1 MTIKSALSRI
11 IWRVQGNGWNANQ
24 NDQEAINTII
34 DFVNNK
40 SKKQINDNQLFAKLF
55 VYVYSNFLEY
65 YKTTVFDKTPEK
77 ELHKIL
83 EKPLTQIIEDLKEQ
97 LNTSEMYEIK
107 KELGL
112 STKHP
117 ATQTAN
123 DKAKDSNIM
132 EFLNNDQVVSLM
144 SDVWTYEDVESN
156 VVSQINNALNTYQ

>member
-1 MTIKSALSRI
+1 MADEDF
-11 IWRVQGNGWNANQ
+11 Q
-24 NDQEAINTII
+24 NINT
-34 DFVNNK
+34 
-40 SKKQINDNQLFAKLF
+40 LFKHWL
-55 VYVYSNFLEY
+55 
-65 YKTTVFDKTPEK
+65 
-77 ELHKIL
+77 
-83 EKPLTQIIEDLKEQ
+83 
-97 LNTSEMYEIK
+97 K